1 MSEVSLHHVAS
12 NKHLIQGPK
21 PHHILPVSV
30 YWGIFGLLLLLTV
43 ITVAVASYDFG
54 SLSTVVAL
62 FVAAMKASLVCAI
75 FMHLWF
81 DSKFYTLI
89 LASSLLFLSLFL
101 LFPLLDD
108 SSRALIEP
116 VRENF
121 LPRDQLVY
129 EYELQNP
136 GSLPLRPGLKPAEKD
151 KLIFI
156 GPHMSN
162 SPHEW

>member
-1 MSEVSLHHVAS
+1 MSEVSLYHIAN

-21 PHHILPVSV
+21 LDHILPVWV
-30 YWGIFGLLLLLTV
+30 YWLVFGLLLVLTV
-43 ITVAVASYDFG
+43 MTVAVASYDFG
-54 SLSTVVAL
+54 SLSTMVAL
-62 FVAAMKASLVCAI
+62 FVAAIKASLVCSI

-89 LASSLLFLSLFL
+89 LSSSLLFLSLFL

-108 SSRALIEP
+108 DSRGLVDH
-116 VRENF
+116 VRDNF
-121 LPRDQLVY
+121 LPRDQQVY

-136 GSLPLRPGLKPAEKD
+136 GALPLRPGLKLPEKD

-156 GPHMSN
+156 RPHG
-162 SPHEW
+162 HE